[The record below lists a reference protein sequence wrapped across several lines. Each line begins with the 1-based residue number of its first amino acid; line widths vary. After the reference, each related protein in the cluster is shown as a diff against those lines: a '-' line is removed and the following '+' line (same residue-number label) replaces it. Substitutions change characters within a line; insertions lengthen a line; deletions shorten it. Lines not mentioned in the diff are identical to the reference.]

1 MAGIAYLALEGV
13 ETAAGAA
20 TYVFEGAETAAGYV
34 RGERLVETTY
44 KAGTNT
50 LFEGITGAFSAIGAL
65 PYQAAEALTS
75 IPVIGYLLSGSRSL
89 PKQEVRIIKP
99 KEDVPITRSIEKAP
113 SVPKPTPTTYRDTE
127 WYKNY
132 QRAQMLNKLP
142 DTPKLPDAPQ
152 VPYGF
157 SKTPWNTDNSTQP
170 KEQHAEDAQH
180 AAPGAEERKS
190 PHVHT
195 DAHPLVLFAPHEATQ
210 ASDGSLSS
218 GVLILVILSGI
229 GFYAYSKHR

>member
-20 TYVFEGAETAAGYV
+20 TYVFEGTETAAGYV

-50 LFEGITGAFSAIGAL
+50 LFEGITGAVSAIGAL

-75 IPVIGYLLSGSRSL
+75 IPAIGYLLRGSRSL

-99 KEDVPITRSIEKAP
+99 KEVAPIITRSIEKAP
-113 SVPKPTPTTYRDTE
+113 SVPKPKPTTYRDTE

-195 DAHPLVLFAPHEATQ
+195 DAHLLVSFAPHEATQ
-210 ASDGSLSS
+210 SDGSLSS